1 MQKYIARKG
10 FVKTGENYLSSLPP
24 LSLFSCHF
32 TRVEFTP
39 TIYADILRYR
49 QPLNGI
55 NYNQNPP
62 ESLRIN
68 FLVTRSGERE
78 GGKIKREPL
87 RGSEIIN
94 SARITTSNVL
104 TGNGGEGE
112 KGPRYKLSDILK
124 STRLCS
130 PFFPFSLFPF
140 SFVAYA
146 RVPLDAGKRER
157 WRWKKKRKGEKRKG
171 TASRGGE
178 RVDFGGRHDAHP
190 QLPKIHR
197 RRNVLRYL

>member
-1 MQKYIARKG
+1 MEETHQILQREFLNLEIYYERGIYQNRR
-10 FVKTGENYLSSLPP
+10 ELSTLPLP
-24 LSLFSCHF
+24 FLSLSLFSCHF

-68 FLVTRSGERE
+68 FLVTRTGEGE
-78 GGKIKREPL
+78 GGRIKREPL

-104 TGNGGEGE
+104 TGNGG
-112 KGPRYKLSDILK
+112 
-124 STRLCS
+124 
-130 PFFPFSLFPF
+130 
-140 SFVAYA
+140 
-146 RVPLDAGKRER
+146 
-157 WRWKKKRKGEKRKG
+157 
-171 TASRGGE
+171 RG
-178 RVDFGGRHDAHP
+178 V
-190 QLPKIHR
+190 
-197 RRNVLRYL
+197 

>member
-1 MQKYIARKG
+1 MQERD
-10 FVKTGENYLSSLPP
+10 LSKPGRTTCLPSP
-24 LSLFSCHF
+24 PPSLFSCHF

-171 TASRGGE
+171 RRAEGASESISADDTTPTPNYLKYTG
-178 RVDFGGRHDAHP
+178 DATFSD
-190 QLPKIHR
+190 IY
-197 RRNVLRYL
+197 N